1 LSSWSKKIR
10 RLGALMTAS
19 AVAAPLTLSAG
30 AAAAAPALQ
39 NSAHSAP
46 SAHGQPSRY
55 AGSYRNPLPLN
66 LPDGRLAE
74 SCADPFVMHGAQP
87 RDNHWYLYCTSD
99 ALTAAERGSDG
110 KPLIHN
116 LPTFSSTD
124 LVNWTYAGDALPHKP
139 AWVKADAGMWAPDVV
154 FLGDKYLLYYTA
166 SDTNLPGGG
175 SAIGVATSSSPI
187 GPWIDSGGPIVEPQ
201 PRPGVTD
208 PNDRRWVFDPEVI
221 TAGGHTYMY
230 FGSYVGG
237 ISVRELSFDGLTSLP
252 ATQRQIAIDNRYE
265 GTFVVRHDGWYYL
278 MASATNCCAG
288 PLTGY
293 SVFAAR
299 SRSPLGP
306 FIDRDGVSVLAG
318 RVGGT
323 PMLTQNGNRWVGAGH
338 NAVITDF
345 SGQAWTFYHAVDRN
359 DPYYAGAVGYT
370 KRPVLLDPLDFEHG
384 WPVVR
389 GGYGPS
395 DTRMPAPAAQPGQRT
410 AYQPRFDPNPVAG
423 RRFRALSDDF
433 SGSALSSQWTW
444 VRPPAA
450 GTVSLSGGELN
461 WRTQAADLH
470 PGTVGA
476 SVLTE
481 PAPDADYV
489 VETKVAVNVPAE
501 GCCQNYVQGG
511 LMIYNSDNQYIK
523 LASAS
528 IWNTRQ
534 TEFGKEQ
541 APAPAGFPDY
551 GNGVVGPVGDS
562 TYLRIVAHRGVSE
575 SAYTAYTSLDGHRWD
590 KGDTWTQPTSDSTR
604 IGLISMGGAGFVS
617 TFDYVKVRALVRD

>member
-1 LSSWSKKIR
+1 MSSWSKKIR
-10 RLGALMTAS
+10 RLGALLTAS
-19 AVAAPLTLSAG
+19 VLVTPLTLSAG
-30 AAAAAPALQ
+30 TASAAPARQ
-39 NSAHSAP
+39 NAPHPGP

-66 LPDGRLAE
+66 LPDGGRAE
-74 SCADPFVMHGAQP
+74 SCADPFVMHGAQAG
-87 RDNHWYLYCTSD
+87 DNHWYLYCTSD

-124 LVNWTYAGDALPHKP
+124 LVNWKYAGDAFGTKP
-139 AWVKADAGMWAPDVV
+139 AWIKADAGMWAPDVV
-154 FLGDKYLLYYTA
+154 FRGGKYLLYYTA
-166 SDTNLPGGG
+166 SDTSLPGGG
-175 SAIGVATSSSPI
+175 SAIGVATSASPT
-187 GPWIDSGGPIVEPQ
+187 GPWTDSGRPVIEPQ
-201 PRPGVTD
+201 PRPGVDD

-237 ISVRELSFDGLTSLP
+237 ISVRELSANGLTSLP
-252 ATQRQIAIDNRYE
+252 ATQRQITIDNRYE
-265 GTFVVRHDGWYYL
+265 GTFIIAHDGWYYL

-306 FIDRDGVSVLAG
+306 FVDRDGVSVLAG

-345 SGQAWTFYHAVDRN
+345 NGQDWTFYHAVDRN

-370 KRPVLLDPLDFEHG
+370 KRPVLLDPLDFKHG

-389 GGYGPS
+389 GGDGPS

-410 AYQPRFDPNPVAG
+410 AYKPRFDPKPVAG
-423 RRFRALSDDF
+423 RPFRALSDDF
-433 SGSALSSQWTW
+433 SGSTLSSQWSW
-444 VRPPAA
+444 IRPPAA
-450 GTVSLSGGELN
+450 GTVTVSGGELN

-470 PGTVGA
+470 PGTVQA

-481 PAPDADYV
+481 PAPDSDFV
-489 VETKVAVNVPAE
+489 VETRVAVNVPAE

-511 LMIYNSDNQYIK
+511 VVIYNSDNQYVK

-562 TYLRIVAHRGVSE
+562 TYLRIVAHRGARE
-575 SAYTAYTSLDGHRWD
+575 SAYTAYTSLDGHHWD
-590 KGDTWTQPTSDSTR
+590 KGDTWTQPTSNSTK

-617 TFDYVKVRALVRD
+617 SFDYVTVRALVRD